1 MTGAQTADDMD
12 MRDIPRTAPVGTR
25 VMAYRNLH
33 KGCWSLKEL
42 RTGRVVAHLDE
53 VFISDALFRVSE
65 AGRQRVLRERAKNVH
80 AGVVGVV
87 SPPPGGGVFAS
98 RTGVRYNPYQAATF
112 LTVPDGAPISGAP
125 LVHLDAAGRAYT
137 LESCSNTGVC
147 SCKETPTIPS
157 TVSSA

>member
-42 RTGRVVAHLDE
+42 RTGRVIAHLEE

-87 SPPPGGGVFAS
+87 SAPPGDGMLVL

-112 LTVPDGAPISGAP
+112 LTVPHGVPLTGAAC
-125 LVHLDAAGRAYT
+125 VHLDAAGRAFA
-137 LESCSNTGVC
+137 LEACE
-147 SCKETPTIPS
+147 KQETAVAGRPPQLHW
-157 TVSSA
+157 